1 MDILRLVIQ
10 GIAFILLLLLS
21 MFFSG
26 SETALTSLSKP
37 WIRTQLE
44 RNPKKAR
51 HLRAWLER
59 PNRLLTAI
67 LVGNNFVNIC
77 ASALATSL
85 AIGYA
90 RYMGW
95 RQSYVLGITVGLVTF
110 VILVFGEIIPK
121 TFAKQNARKVSLF
134 MVSPIIF
141 ISKIFAPVIKVLL
154 TISNVFIRISGGRKV
169 IDVPFL
175 TEEEFRT
182 LIDLGAKEGVLEK
195 EEGRMIHDVLEFGET
210 VVREVMVPRMEM
222 DCIDEKKDIDK
233 IVEDLIKMGHSRVPV
248 YRDNLDN
255 IVGVLYAKDFLKVLY
270 SKEHEVIKLQDLI
283 REPYFVPESKKVS
296 VLLKE
301 FRRGRMHIAVVV
313 DEYGTVSGLVTL
325 EDLVEEITGE
335 ILDEYDIEEKTI
347 EKNPDGSYIVY
358 AREDIDK
365 INEELDLRLPA
376 SEFDSLGGLITD
388 LFGRVPRQG
397 EEIDYKDVRFIVES
411 STRQKVV
418 KVKIKRLANIKKD
431 LGEK

>member
-1 MDILRLVIQ
+1 
-10 GIAFILLLLLS
+10 

-51 HLRAWLER
+51 HLKAWLES

-67 LVGNNFVNIC
+67 LVGNNFANIC

-95 RQSYVLGITVGLVTF
+95 RQSHILGITVGLVTF

-121 TFAKQNARKVSLF
+121 TFAKQNARRVSL
-134 MVSPIIF
+134 VLISPILL
-141 ISKIFAPVIKVLL
+141 ISKFFAPVIKILL
-154 TISNVFIRISGGRKV
+154 TISNIFIRIFGGKKV
-169 IDVPFL
+169 TDVPFL
-175 TEEEFRT
+175 TEEEIKT

-195 EEGRMIHDVLEFGET
+195 EEGRMIRDVLEFGET
-210 VVREVMVPRMEM
+210 VVREVMVPRVEM
-222 DCIDEKKDIDK
+222 DCIDENKHIDK
-233 IVEDLIKMGHSRVPV
+233 MVEDLIKMGHSRVPV

-255 IVGVLYAKDFLKVLY
+255 IAGVLYAKDLLKVLS
-270 SKEHEVIKLQDLI
+270 SKGHEGIKLQDLI

-296 VLLKE
+296 ILLKE
-301 FRRGRMHIAVVV
+301 FRRGKMHIAVVV
-313 DEYGTVSGLVTL
+313 DEYGIVSGLVTL

-335 ILDEYDIEEKTI
+335 ILDEYDVEEKTI
-347 EKNPDGSYIVY
+347 EKNQDGSYTVY

-376 SEFDSLGGLITD
+376 SEFDSLGGLIAD

-397 EEIDYKDVRFIVES
+397 EEIDYKDIRFIVES

-418 KVKIKRLANIKKD
+418 KIKIKRLTNMKKD

>member
-1 MDILRLVIQ
+1 MNTLMFLMQ
-10 GIAFILLLLLS
+10 GLAFIFLLFLS

-37 WIRTQLE
+37 WIKTQLE
-44 RNPKKAR
+44 RNPKKAK
-51 HLRAWLER
+51 HLKAWLER

-77 ASALATSL
+77 ASALATSI

-90 RYMGW
+90 RYIGW

-121 TFAKQNARKVSLF
+121 TFAKQNARRISLILIGYVLIISKF
-134 MVSPIIF
+134 FSPII
-141 ISKIFAPVIKVLL
+141 KMLL
-154 TISNVFIRISGGRKV
+154 AISNIFIRIFGGKKV

-175 TEEEFRT
+175 TEEEIRT
-182 LIDLGAKEGVLEK
+182 LIDLGAREGVLEK

-210 VVREVMVPRMEM
+210 VVREVMVPRVEM
-222 DCIDEKKDIDK
+222 DCIDENKDIDR

-248 YRDNLDN
+248 YRGNLDN
-255 IVGVLYAKDFLKVLY
+255 IVGILYAKDVLKVLPY
-270 SKEHEVIKLQDLI
+270 KRQEGIKLQDLI
-283 REPYFVPESKKVS
+283 REPYFVPESKMVS

-301 FRRGRMHIAVVV
+301 FRRGKMHIAIVV

-335 ILDEYDIEEKTI
+335 ILDEYDVEEKTI
-347 EKNPDGSYIVY
+347 EKYPDGSYMVY

-365 INEELDLRLPA
+365 INEELNLKLPA
-376 SEFDSLGGLITD
+376 SKFDSLGGLIID

-397 EEIDYKDVRFIVES
+397 EEIDYKDVKFIVES
-411 STRQKVV
+411 STKQKVV
-418 KVKIKRLANIKKD
+418 KVKIKSLVNINKGS
-431 LGEK
+431 GEK